1 MGGAREKYIST
12 KPDRQKTRFLKQPQ
26 NSIGFFSALS
36 HMPLCPLNVDM
47 GTSGF

>member
-26 NSIGFFSALS
+26 NSIGFFLPCHTCHCAL
-36 HMPLCPLNVDM
+36 
-47 GTSGF
+47 